1 MDAGRICPEDVVCLV
16 SDPCM
21 PGMVC
26 CVGEDTE
33 NRHAQP
39 SAHVYWLREN
49 DNDRMEP
56 ISELR
61 ILDRALLHGD
71 TGLICHCDST
81 ASRLV
86 GVQSRCLRARSK
98 QSCKL
103 NLIFTERCSAVVHGK
118 RKGLVSSTKIM
129 VDLRYGDGVI
139 IHNIDTKRLKHLQPF
154 RLMISST
161 TLASYFAFNV
171 HRCCASGLNVLLY

>member
-1 MDAGRICPEDVVCLV
+1 
-16 SDPCM
+16 M

-86 GVQSRCLRARSK
+86 GVHAISLSQSK
-98 QSCKL
+98 EQTKL
-103 NLIFTERCSAVVHGK
+103 
-118 RKGLVSSTKIM
+118 
-129 VDLRYGDGVI
+129 
-139 IHNIDTKRLKHLQPF
+139 
-154 RLMISST
+154 
-161 TLASYFAFNV
+161 
-171 HRCCASGLNVLLY
+171 

>member
-71 TGLICHCDST
+71 TGVRSGGFISEFK
-81 ASRLV
+81 
-86 GVQSRCLRARSK
+86 CLTGHMIIVLYSIKAR
-98 QSCKL
+98 
-103 NLIFTERCSAVVHGK
+103 
-118 RKGLVSSTKIM
+118 
-129 VDLRYGDGVI
+129 GD
-139 IHNIDTKRLKHLQPF
+139 
-154 RLMISST
+154 
-161 TLASYFAFNV
+161 
-171 HRCCASGLNVLLY
+171 VLLRKK

>member
-1 MDAGRICPEDVVCLV
+1 MDAARICPEDVVCLV

-71 TGLICHCDST
+71 TGQT
-81 ASRLV
+81 AVL
-86 GVQSRCLRARSK
+86 
-98 QSCKL
+98 
-103 NLIFTERCSAVVHGK
+103 H
-118 RKGLVSSTKIM
+118 
-129 VDLRYGDGVI
+129 
-139 IHNIDTKRLKHLQPF
+139 P
-154 RLMISST
+154 
-161 TLASYFAFNV
+161 LA
-171 HRCCASGLNVLLY
+171 

>member
-1 MDAGRICPEDVVCLV
+1 MDAGRICPEDVVCLA
-16 SDPCM
+16 SDPSM

-71 TGLICHCDST
+71 TGDSNRNIHPDVC
-81 ASRLV
+81 A
-86 GVQSRCLRARSK
+86 CLDIST
-98 QSCKL
+98 
-103 NLIFTERCSAVVHGK
+103 IFSH
-118 RKGLVSSTKIM
+118 S
-129 VDLRYGDGVI
+129 
-139 IHNIDTKRLKHLQPF
+139 KRLPTKLF
-154 RLMISST
+154 
-161 TLASYFAFNV
+161 
-171 HRCCASGLNVLLY
+171 

>member
-16 SDPCM
+16 SDPSM

-71 TGLICHCDST
+71 TGDSKIV
-81 ASRLV
+81 RLV
-86 GVQSRCLRARSK
+86 CFAFLESYNLSIWKEIADKFLLLLTEISVLSHGSK
-98 QSCKL
+98 QC
-103 NLIFTERCSAVVHGK
+103 F
-118 RKGLVSSTKIM
+118 
-129 VDLRYGDGVI
+129 
-139 IHNIDTKRLKHLQPF
+139 
-154 RLMISST
+154 
-161 TLASYFAFNV
+161 
-171 HRCCASGLNVLLY
+171 

>member
-16 SDPCM
+16 SDPNM

-71 TGLICHCDST
+71 TGLISYDI
-81 ASRLV
+81 LV
-86 GVQSRCLRARSK
+86 FDGFKRSAMP
-98 QSCKL
+98 S
-103 NLIFTERCSAVVHGK
+103 VVEAI
-118 RKGLVSSTKIM
+118 L
-129 VDLRYGDGVI
+129 
-139 IHNIDTKRLKHLQPF
+139 
-154 RLMISST
+154 
-161 TLASYFAFNV
+161 
-171 HRCCASGLNVLLY
+171 

>member
-26 CVGEDTE
+26 CVGEDPE

-86 GVQSRCLRARSK
+86 GVHAISLSQSK
-98 QSCKL
+98 EQTKL
-103 NLIFTERCSAVVHGK
+103 
-118 RKGLVSSTKIM
+118 
-129 VDLRYGDGVI
+129 
-139 IHNIDTKRLKHLQPF
+139 
-154 RLMISST
+154 
-161 TLASYFAFNV
+161 
-171 HRCCASGLNVLLY
+171 

>member
-1 MDAGRICPEDVVCLV
+1 
-16 SDPCM
+16 M

-71 TGLICHCDST
+71 TVI
-81 ASRLV
+81 
-86 GVQSRCLRARSK
+86 
-98 QSCKL
+98 
-103 NLIFTERCSAVVHGK
+103 HGK
-118 RKGLVSSTKIM
+118 RKGLVSST
-129 VDLRYGDGVI
+129 
-139 IHNIDTKRLKHLQPF
+139 Q
-154 RLMISST
+154 
-161 TLASYFAFNV
+161 
-171 HRCCASGLNVLLY
+171 